1 MSDSRQNM
9 NIRNSERR
17 RDSRSR
23 SPRRHKSQSYR
34 SRSPANN
41 HRDTIASSSHFSNP
55 ALLRKLPRELRDMVY
70 GHLFDSTRLT
80 FGHRQINF
88 QYRKILPSRNALA
101 ILRVCRQLN
110 EEAGEIWLRRVL
122 FDFED
127 TMTLL
132 DKFSQL
138 PIANLKQ
145 IRHIRIRM
153 MGDEPSLPD
162 SINDEHQWRGLQ
174 VLEGLQL
181 DRLTVVPSWGTKYN
195 GCEDIKR
202 FMISSFPCK
211 ELVYFTPRS
220 VFHETDQTTSAEA
233 SMLLTERIN
242 DMANDLQSRGDFG
255 TGLTMTILQS
265 SEPGSKST
273 GTVFKDSAVEVL
285 TETAISRD
293 PAPAKMI
300 ACGKALKPNVEI
312 LVIFKPAAT
321 TSTLPDASIE
331 GVWKTVDEKKVR
343 KTWRD
348 DYRDEYIRDAQEQQ
362 PDMENITTGELFPWP
377 YDMRKR
383 YTIID
388 QYKNVDDIIW
398 PGKNHD
404 QAWEGV
410 LDN

>member
-1 MSDSRQNM
+1 
-9 NIRNSERR
+9 
-17 RDSRSR
+17 
-23 SPRRHKSQSYR
+23 
-34 SRSPANN
+34 
-41 HRDTIASSSHFSNP
+41 
-55 ALLRKLPRELRDMVY
+55 
-70 GHLFDSTRLT
+70 
-80 FGHRQINF
+80 
-88 QYRKILPSRNALA
+88 
-101 ILRVCRQLN
+101 
-110 EEAGEIWLRRVL
+110 
-122 FDFED
+122 
-127 TMTLL
+127 MTLM

-138 PIANLKQ
+138 PMVSLKQ
-145 IRHIRIRM
+145 IRNVRIRM
-153 MGDEPSLPD
+153 MGDEPSPPD

-202 FMISSFPCK
+202 FMVSSFPCK
-211 ELVYFTPRS
+211 ELFYFTPTS

-233 SMLLTERIN
+233 STLLTQRIN
-242 DMANDLQSRGDFG
+242 DMANDLKSRGEFG
-255 TGLTMTILQS
+255 TRLTMTILQS
-265 SEPGSKST
+265 SKPDSHYT
-273 GTVFKDSAVEVL
+273 GTSFKDSAIEVL
-285 TETAISRD
+285 AETAILPD
-293 PAPAKMI
+293 PAPTKMI
-300 ACGKALKPNVEI
+300 ACGKSLKPNVET

-331 GVWKTVDEKKVR
+331 GVWKTVDDKKVR

-348 DYRDEYIRDAQEQQ
+348 DYRDEYIRGAQEQS

-377 YDMRKR
+377 YDMRKG

-388 QYKNVDDIIW
+388 RYDNVDDIIW

>member
-23 SPRRHKSQSYR
+23 SPRRHQSQSY
-34 SRSPANN
+34 RSPANN
-41 HRDTIASSSHFSNP
+41 HRDIIASSSHFSEP
-55 ALLRKLPRELRDMVY
+55 ALLRTTKRVARPSVLASV
-70 GHLFDSTRLT
+70 
-80 FGHRQINF
+80 
-88 QYRKILPSRNALA
+88 LPSRNALA
-101 ILRVCRQLN
+101 ILLVCRQLN
-110 EEAGEIWLRRVL
+110 QEAGELWLRRVL

-138 PIANLKQ
+138 PNANLKQ
-145 IRHIRIRM
+145 IRHVRIRM
-153 MGDEPSLPD
+153 MGDEPSPPE

-202 FMISSFPCK
+202 FMVSSFPCK
-211 ELVYFTPRS
+211 ELFYFTPRS

-233 SMLLTERIN
+233 STLLTRRIN
-242 DMANDLQSRGDFG
+242 NMADDLKSRGDFG
-255 TGLTMTILQS
+255 TGLTMTIIQS
-265 SEPGSKST
+265 SEPDSKHT
-273 GTVFKDSAVEVL
+273 GTVFKDSAIEVL
-285 TETAISRD
+285 AETAITRD

-300 ACGKALKPNVEI
+300 ACGKALKPNVET

-331 GVWKTVDEKKVR
+331 GVWKTVDDKTVR

-348 DYRDEYIRDAQEQQ
+348 DYRDEYIRDAQQQ

-377 YDMRKR
+377 HDMRKG

-388 QYKNVDDIIW
+388 QYNNVIDIIW

-404 QAWEGV
+404 
-410 LDN
+410 

>member
-1 MSDSRQNM
+1 MSDSRQEM

-23 SPRRHKSQSYR
+23 SPRRHQSQSYR
-34 SRSPANN
+34 SRSPVNN
-41 HRDTIASSSHFSNP
+41 HRDTLTSSSHFSEP
-55 ALLRKLPRELRDMVY
+55 ALLLKLPRELRDLVY

-80 FGHRQINF
+80 FGYRQVNF
-88 QYRKILPSRNALA
+88 QYRKVLPSRNALA
-101 ILRVCRQLN
+101 ILRVCSQLYL
-110 EEAGEIWLRRVL
+110 EAGELWLKRVL

-127 TMTLL
+127 TMTLM

-138 PIANLKQ
+138 PIASLKQ
-145 IRHIRIRM
+145 IRNVRIRM
-153 MGDEPSLPD
+153 MGDEPSPPE

-202 FMISSFPCK
+202 FMVSSFPCK
-211 ELVYFTPRS
+211 ELFYFTPRS
-220 VFHETDQTTSAEA
+220 VFHETDQTTPAEA
-233 SMLLTERIN
+233 STLLTRRIN
-242 DMANDLQSRGDFG
+242 DMADDLKSRGDFG
-255 TGLTMTILQS
+255 TGLTMTIFQS
-265 SEPGSKST
+265 SEPDSKYT
-273 GTVFKDSAVEVL
+273 GTSFKNSAIEVL
-285 TETAISRD
+285 AETGISPD
-293 PAPAKMI
+293 PAPDKMI
-300 ACGKALKPNVEI
+300 ACGKSLKPNVETLI
-312 LVIFKPAAT
+312 IFKPAAT
-321 TSTLPDASIE
+321 TSTLSGASIE
-331 GVWKTVDEKKVR
+331 GVLKTVDDKRVR

-348 DYRDEYIRDAQEQQ
+348 DYRDEYIRDAQEQS

-377 YDMRKR
+377 YDMRKG

-388 QYKNVDDIIW
+388 HYNNVDDIIW